1 VISTHYSTLSLAIYP
16 NRKTSTPVWTSRRS
30 GNRSK
35 DTEKILDRRRTPHC
49 EECEIQVRLLSA
61 EGTEKRNTNYGKPP
75 TISTCTIHTTVLLY
89 SCRPVWSYQSQSW
102 PKQDEKYWG
111 VLFTCLNVRAVY
123 IDVATDYSTPGILP
137 VLRRFF
143 CIRGYPRCLWSDRGS
158 QLVGAE
164 AELWKAIEGRD
175 TTELKDFLHEKGM
188 EWKFVTPT
196 AAHHNG
202 CAESLIR
209 VTKAALKK
217 SIRDQ
222 VLAPLECQTVLF
234 ETPNWSYS

>member
-1 VISTHYSTLSLAIYP
+1 MRFLA
-16 NRKTSTPVWTSRRS
+16 
-30 GNRSK
+30 
-35 DTEKILDRRRTPHC
+35 
-49 EECEIQVRLLSA
+49 A
-61 EGTEKRNTNYGKPP
+61 EGTEKRNTNDGKPP
-75 TISTCTIHTTVLLY
+75 TILTCTIHTTFFYTAVDLFGPIKVKVG
-89 SCRPVWSYQSQSW
+89 RN
-102 PKQDEKYWG
+102 KTNKYWG

-137 VLRRFF
+137 VLRTFF

-158 QLVGAE
+158 HLVGAE
-164 AELWKAIEGRD
+164 VELRKAIEGRD

-188 EWKFVTPT
+188 KWKFVAPT

-217 SIRDQ
+217 SIGDE
-222 VLAPLECQTVLF
+222 VLTPLECQTVLF
-234 ETPNWSYS
+234 ETANLLNQRPIGRIPNAPADGTYLCPNDIVLGRASTNTPKALSERRKIHAIDMNFVSGS

>member
-1 VISTHYSTLSLAIYP
+1 MMANLPPYRLAPFTPPFFYTAIDLFGP
-16 NRKTSTPVWTSRRS
+16 IKVKVGRNKT
-30 GNRSK
+30 
-35 DTEKILDRRRTPHC
+35 D
-49 EECEIQVRLLSA
+49 
-61 EGTEKRNTNYGKPP
+61 
-75 TISTCTIHTTVLLY
+75 
-89 SCRPVWSYQSQSW
+89 
-102 PKQDEKYWG
+102 KYWG

-137 VLRRFF
+137 VLTRFF
-143 CIRGYPRCLWSDRGS
+143 CILGYPRCLWSDRGS

-164 AELWKAIEGRD
+164 AELRKAIEGRD

-217 SIRDQ
+217 SIGDQ

-234 ETPNWSYS
+234 EAANLLNQRPIGRIPNDPADGTYLCPNDILLGRASTNTPQSPFRETKNPRHRYEFCQRIVDNFWKRIRINNA